1 VLATSKV
8 PLLETVPFEI
18 KVPLTESKV
27 PLIEAVLF
35 EIKVPLAETKVP
47 LAKSIVPLF
56 EIGVLLSERKL
67 VWVVTSG
74 APTIVWLTYLM
85 VPYTLAV
92 DKHGI
97 FTTTLVLF
105 LPAHSGA
112 VLLTHDMVLFVQL
125 TVLLL
130 AVGTTDQTRS
140 CHHTHQPTI
149 AGTKRCGISWTH
161 SCCISNTTDDS
172 FLLNILTLGYCIGV
186 VVVVMDGVVVVPRSV
201 PIVER
206 LMGVGRSIEFR

>member
-1 VLATSKV
+1 LLEVVLFEVEVVLATSEV

-18 KVPLTESKV
+18 EVPLTESKV

-112 VLLTHDMVLFVQL
+112 VLLTHEMVLFVQL
-125 TVLLL
+125 IVLLL
-130 AVGTTDQTRS
+130 ESVQLTRLAAATTHINLPSLVQSDVVLAG
-140 CHHTHQPTI
+140 HTPVVSPTQPTI
-149 AGTKRCGISWTH
+149 AFC
-161 SCCISNTTDDS
+161 
-172 FLLNILTLGYCIGV
+172 
-186 VVVVMDGVVVVPRSV
+186 
-201 PIVER
+201 
-206 LMGVGRSIEFR
+206 SIF

>member
-1 VLATSKV
+1 LSKVPLLEVVLFEVEVVLATSEV

-27 PLIEAVLF
+27 PLLEAVLF

-112 VLLTHDMVLFVQL
+112 VLLTHEMVLFVQL

-130 AVGTTDQTRS
+130 ESVQLTRLAAATTHINLPSLVQSDVVLAG
-140 CHHTHQPTI
+140 HTPVVSPTQPTI
-149 AGTKRCGISWTH
+149 AFC
-161 SCCISNTTDDS
+161 
-172 FLLNILTLGYCIGV
+172 
-186 VVVVMDGVVVVPRSV
+186 
-201 PIVER
+201 
-206 LMGVGRSIEFR
+206 SIF

>member
-1 VLATSKV
+1 LSKVPLLEVVSFEVEVVLATSKV

-27 PLIEAVLF
+27 PLLEAVLF
-35 EIKVPLAETKVP
+35 EIEVPLTEIKVPLAETKVP

-112 VLLTHDMVLFVQL
+112 VLLTHEMVLFVQL

-130 AVGTTDQTRS
+130 ESVQLTRLAAATTHINLPSLVQSDVVLAG
-140 CHHTHQPTI
+140 HTPVVSPTQPTI
-149 AGTKRCGISWTH
+149 AFC
-161 SCCISNTTDDS
+161 
-172 FLLNILTLGYCIGV
+172 
-186 VVVVMDGVVVVPRSV
+186 
-201 PIVER
+201 
-206 LMGVGRSIEFR
+206 SIF